1 MEDEEEDETD
11 LGLFANRP
19 DLLAK
24 NPDCLKGLKPLN
36 RRDIKPTVLFRTPAP
51 PVDGTSTVNGA
62 DVPNE
67 DEDDTDVE
75 ENEDVSPSPEQTS
88 HTLES
93 HSESAKLNL
102 SEGSSLDAETPF
114 SEELDRKS
122 YNVRQRSSSSGGS
135 LRDWLKPASKSQ
147 ARQQETPAE
156 RVKRHRETRG
166 SPYPRTRRAKRV
178 EAAAGLGSIDE

>member
-1 MEDEEEDETD
+1 M
-11 LGLFANRP
+11 
-19 DLLAK
+19 AK

-51 PVDGTSTVNGA
+51 PVNSTSNFNGA
-62 DVPNE
+62 DVSNDNE
-67 DEDDTDVE
+67 EDVTDVE
-75 ENEDVSPSPEQTS
+75 DTEDVSPSPEQTS
-88 HTLES
+88 HTIDP

-102 SEGSSLDAETPF
+102 GEDSSLYAENPF
-114 SEELDRKS
+114 SEELDRNNS
-122 YNVRQRSSSSGGS
+122 NNVRQRSSSSGGS
-135 LRDWLKPASKSQ
+135 LRDWLKPASKTR

-166 SPYPRTRRAKRV
+166 SPYPRTRRAKRA